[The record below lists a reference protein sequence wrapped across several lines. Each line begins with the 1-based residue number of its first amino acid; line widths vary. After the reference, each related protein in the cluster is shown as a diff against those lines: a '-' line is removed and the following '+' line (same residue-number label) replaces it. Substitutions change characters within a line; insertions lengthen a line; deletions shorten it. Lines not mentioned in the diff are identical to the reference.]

1 MKTFL
6 ADDGEQLHLRI
17 TGNGTPLILLHGWT
31 SSHASWNP
39 LLETLQDH
47 HQVFCPDARGHGNH
61 SLIVNRTPDVE
72 RLARDVLNLMDHY
85 GLEQAAV
92 AGHSMGAL
100 TLWQYIRDHGCGR
113 LSHLCIID
121 QSPRLVT
128 DASWTNGIYGNFDAT
143 HSQQLLD
150 GLESDFAESVLRLN
164 AFSLNA
170 KSRET
175 YERNSRGWQQS
186 RKDLQRL
193 DPGPLI
199 AIWKSLTAADFRDVL
214 PHIDIPTL
222 LVWGAES
229 NFYTQ
234 ETAEFLRDQIVS
246 ARLLSY
252 EGSDHCPQLQQPGR
266 FARDLAG
273 FIDEGRAAGRHR

>member
-1 MKTFL
+1 MKTFI
-6 ADDGEQLHLRI
+6 ADDGEHLHLRI
-17 TGNGTPLILLHGWT
+17 AGNGPPLILLHGWT

-39 LLETLQDH
+39 LLAALQQQH
-47 HQVFCPDARGHGNH
+47 RVYCPDARGHGGH
-61 SLIVNRTPDVE
+61 ALTGSRTPDVG

-85 GLEQAAV
+85 DLERAAV

-100 TLWQYIRDHGCGR
+100 TLWQFIRDYGCER

-128 DASWTNGIYGNFDAT
+128 DAGWMNGIYGNFDAAR
-143 HSQQLLD
+143 SQQLLD
-150 GLESDFAESVLRLN
+150 DLESDFAESVLRLN

-186 RKDLQRL
+186 RKDLHRL
-193 DPGPLI
+193 DPVPLI
-199 AIWKSLTAADFRDVL
+199 AIWKSLIAADFRDVL
-214 PHIDIPTL
+214 PDIDVPTL
-222 LVWGAES
+222 LVWGADS
-229 NFYTQ
+229 NFYTS
-234 ETAEFLRDQIVS
+234 ETAGFLRDHIAP

-252 EGSDHCPQLQQPGR
+252 EGADHCPQLQQPGR
-266 FARDLAG
+266 FARDLAE
-273 FIDEGRAAGRHR
+273 FIDAARVA